1 MDRDILR
8 AACEASS
15 PPKTRLRVVI
25 VGSTNVCN
33 ASCVHCPTG
42 KAETEH
48 LVRGTMSMGAF
59 CSLVDQLADQCNVTL
74 AFTFGLFGDALLDP
88 LIVDRARY
96 VKEKLPGI
104 VLSLNSNAAAYSTAK
119 HAVLA
124 DIVDHCAIHFE
135 SFRPDVYDFIMRPLR
150 FERVAPKVEMILR
163 DFGRKTVFGIPL
175 HRLNVSERQTMTD
188 YFLDRGAGSV
198 HFTPISNRCSSNGLY
213 EHLAFSPI
221 HPECR
226 SERLDDLIVD
236 WDGLVLGCCNDFKRQ
251 EPIGDLRT
259 MSLLEVLDG
268 SARRA
273 FASKLGAGEWASL
286 KTCSTCR
293 WDKCAHV
300 GVGVRSP
307 LLEDEPTGP
316 AAELRAVYAST
327 SWRLTAPLRAR
338 RRALSR

>member
-1 MDRDILR
+1 
-8 AACEASS
+8 
-15 PPKTRLRVVI
+15 
-25 VGSTNVCN
+25 
-33 ASCVHCPTG
+33 
-42 KAETEH
+42 
-48 LVRGTMSMGAF
+48 MGAF

-124 DIVDHCAIHFE
+124 DIVDHCAIHFIVRSGQTCMTSSCDRCALNE
-135 SFRPDVYDFIMRPLR
+135 WRQRSM
-150 FERVAPKVEMILR
+150 MILR

-198 HFTPISNRCSSNGLY
+198 NFTPISNRCSSNGLY

-236 WDGLVLGCCNDFKRQ
+236 WDGLIIGCCNDFKRQ

-259 MSLLEVLDG
+259 MSLREVLDG

-273 FASKLGAGEWASL
+273 FASKLDAVEWASL

-307 LLEDEPTGP
+307 LLEEEPTGP

-327 SWRLTAPLRAR
+327 SSRLTAPLRAL